1 MFTRLFCQRLIGDFI
16 SKIKSLDKQFFR
28 QQRFRSLLY
37 TLIGGITL
45 IVILIVGLSEQTTVI
60 ATQTPTPV
68 IIAQNG
74 DEAEPIRCK
83 VNAYVMRLN
92 DFDFVDSTF
101 FIDVWLGAN
110 CDDVDAP
117 ELNTLDFPSVKIY
130 KLLNTN
136 RNEVEEGVYLV
147 TNLEGI
153 FTKDW
158 NLKNYPFDRHKLEV
172 FFENGGDESLELLV
186 FEPDLKASGIHPDL
200 ALEDGWEIV
209 EFNVESGVTHYATN
223 FGDPMREVNETYYS
237 KLMIN
242 FEIKR
247 TSYLSF
253 IKLAAGVYIA
263 FIFSALCV
271 LFDMRQN
278 DLFTASLGILVA
290 CLFAVFVNL
299 QVAESIFGTFDGL
312 TLVDKIHITTMFF
325 IVIVCIIQTIFHVL
339 YKKEK
344 NYRKL
349 RLIER
354 FGYGL
359 FIVLYL
365 LTNVGLIVNAR
376 LIG

>member
-1 MFTRLFCQRLIGDFI
+1 M
-16 SKIKSLDKQFFR
+16 
-28 QQRFRSLLY
+28 
-37 TLIGGITL
+37 
-45 IVILIVGLSEQTTVI
+45 GLSEQTTVI
-60 ATQTPTPV
+60 AAQTPTPV
-68 IIAQNG
+68 IIAQNS

-92 DFDFVDSTF
+92 DFNFVDSTF
-101 FIDVWLGAN
+101 FIDVWLGVYCNDAN
-110 CDDVDAP
+110 DADVP
-117 ELNTLDFPSVKIY
+117 SVKTLDFLSAKKY
-130 KLLNTN
+130 QLLNIN
-136 RNEVEEGVYLV
+136 RAEVEEGVYSI

-158 NLKNYPFDRHKLEV
+158 NLQNYPFDRHKLEIV
-172 FFENGGDESLELLV
+172 FEAGGDQDISALI
-186 FEPDLKASGIHPDL
+186 FEPNLKSSGIHPDL

-209 EFNVESGVTHYATN
+209 EFNLESGVTHYITD
-223 FGDPMREVNETYYS
+223 FGDPNITEDTVDFS
-237 KLMIN
+237 KLSIY

-299 QVAESIFGTFDGL
+299 QVAESALGTFDGL
-312 TLVDKIHITTMFF
+312 SLVDQIHVTAMIF
-325 IVIVCIIQTIFHVL
+325 ILIICLVQTVFYLL
-339 YKKEK
+339 YKKDK

-354 FGYGL
+354 FGYGFL
-359 FIVLYL
+359 IVLYL
-365 LTNVGLIVNAR
+365 IINIGLIVNAR